1 RDRGRGRGNRGV
13 RGQRRPGT
21 GRGGR
26 RRRGGRGAA
35 TAGAHLYL
43 RRPAARRAART
54 GPGRSGHRRLRAL
67 AAPSASRNATPA
79 SAARGRMS
87 SPPSNP
93 PSPDTPVVAEPV
105 PVPIDAHLPHL
116 RPRAPGSLVVLATLA
131 VGFTLWAAQEVILP
145 ILLAMFFALV
155 GNPLIRLL
163 RRLWIPRFL
172 DAQLVEPATVWAEQA
187 PREARKIGRELQNL
201 TKPMHEANRIAED
214 MARAAAGEANRK
226 VQVVRTRV
234 DDPYAVLTRTPRLLA
249 SVLAVIL
256 LTFFFMVYGENLQR
270 NAIAL
275 LPGRQQKKFTVEILQ
290 SIEHQVSRYVL
301 TISLINAA
309 VGLVFA
315 GILVARRFPLQEALL
330 WGTMVMLLNDAPYV
344 GPLIGMIA
352 MLLVGFIRFDETL
365 ASVTP
370 AVLYLVL
377 HTIEGQLVTP
387 IILGRSMALS
397 PLVLILALMLF
408 GWLWGLV
415 GLLLAVPLL
424 VCVKLVLEQLEGM
437 QGWARL

>member
-1 RDRGRGRGNRGV
+1 
-13 RGQRRPGT
+13 
-21 GRGGR
+21 
-26 RRRGGRGAA
+26 
-35 TAGAHLYL
+35 
-43 RRPAARRAART
+43 
-54 GPGRSGHRRLRAL
+54 
-67 AAPSASRNATPA
+67 
-79 SAARGRMS
+79 MS
-87 SPPSNP
+87 VPPSNP
-93 PSPDTPVVAEPV
+93 PTPELPVAADVEPL
-105 PVPIDAHLPHL
+105 PVPIDANQPHG
-116 RPRAPGSLVVLATLA
+116 RPRSPSALLVLATLA
-131 VGFTLWAAQEVILP
+131 VGYTLWAAQEVILP
-145 ILLAMFFALV
+145 VLLAMFFALV

-163 RRLWIPRFL
+163 RRLWIPRFIAAL
-172 DAQLVEPATVWAEQA
+172 LVLLLGLAGTTTLAVQLVAPATAWAEQA

-201 TKPMHEANRIAED
+201 TRPMHEANRIAED

-249 SVLAVIL
+249 AVLAVIL

-275 LPGRQQKKFTVEILQ
+275 LPGRQQKRFTVDILQ
-290 SIEHQVSRYVL
+290 SIEREVSRYVL
-301 TISLINAA
+301 TISLINAV
-309 VGLVFA
+309 VGLLFA
-315 GILVARRFPLQEALL
+315 GILVLLRFPLQEALL
-330 WGTMVMLLNDAPYV
+330 WGTMVMLLNYAPYV

-424 VCVKLVLEQLEGM
+424 VCVKLVLEQVEGM
-437 QGWARL
+437 QGWAKLLE